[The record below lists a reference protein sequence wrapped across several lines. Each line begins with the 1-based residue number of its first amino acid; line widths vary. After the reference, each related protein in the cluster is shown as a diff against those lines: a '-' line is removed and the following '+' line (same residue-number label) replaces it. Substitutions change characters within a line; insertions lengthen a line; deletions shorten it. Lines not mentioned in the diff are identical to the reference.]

1 MNALRPWKEGLTIIG
16 QNAMLFF
23 VAFLIV
29 KEISLHTIGVQYFL
43 QMQLFCLSVFFLS
56 LCSMC

>member
-1 MNALRPWKEGLTIIG
+1 LIDIFQFSLGKAAMNALRPWKEGLTIIG

-29 KEISLHTIGVQYFL
+29 KEI
-43 QMQLFCLSVFFLS
+43 
-56 LCSMC
+56 